1 MYYYFNIPIINVNTE
16 NISETST
23 ISIENR
29 KIFWKL
35 LKITTNEKKIYVHM
49 YIFIYETLQICF

>member
-35 LKITTNEKKIYVHM
+35 LKITTNEKKYMYVYIY
-49 YIFIYETLQICF
+49 L